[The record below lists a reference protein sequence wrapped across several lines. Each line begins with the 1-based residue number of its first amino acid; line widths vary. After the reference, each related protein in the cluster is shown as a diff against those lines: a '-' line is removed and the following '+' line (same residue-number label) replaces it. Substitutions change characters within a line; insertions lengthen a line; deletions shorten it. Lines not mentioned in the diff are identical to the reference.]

1 LELLFV
7 WIVQESIEVLVKNS
21 NETHN
26 KKIGPHISK
35 VRSFK
40 LDNLTLPI
48 LELFSNLPTNDVNKI
63 WEFKQGE
70 VLSVKPGPEAEQ
82 EKREIFIKKKYV
94 EKLFVNSIE
103 TGEFYELSESLMY
116 NRGSYKHD
124 V

>member
-1 LELLFV
+1 M
-7 WIVQESIEVLVKNS
+7 VKNS

-63 WEFKQGE
+63 WEFKQEE

-116 NRGSYKHD
+116 NRGSY
-124 V
+124 